1 MAQASLQTEP
11 AAETTLEISRVF
23 KAPRDKVY
31 NAWVDPKALAQWWGP
46 EGHAATIDVLDVVPG
61 GIYRTAMTSPEGVE
75 MWVGGRFDEVS
86 ANEKLVFT
94 WAWEDQEKP
103 GHSGHETKVTIEFHD
118 APGGTE
124 VKLRH
129 ELFENIEQRNMHEMG
144 WNSSLSCLADSVGR

>member
-1 MAQASLQTEP
+1 MAQASLQTDP
-11 AAETTLEISRVF
+11 ATAESTLEISRVF

-46 EGHAATIDVLDVVPG
+46 EGHTATIDTLEVKPG
-61 GIYRTAMTSPEGVE
+61 GTYRTAMTSPEGVE
-75 MWVGGRFDEVS
+75 MWVGGRFNEVI

-94 WAWEDQEKP
+94 WAWEDSDHP
-103 GHSGHETKVTIEFHD
+103 GQSGHETKVTIEFQD

-129 ELFENIEQRNMHEMG
+129 ELFENAEQRDMHEMG
-144 WNSSLSCLADSVGR
+144 WNSSFVCLAKTVD